1 MDNHGTKAE
10 GSLSHTHHF
19 SPNVP
24 KQYNSF
30 GRLKRKKK
38 KKKKAGN
45 FASRLCIKQ
54 EICNKS
60 VQEMEKLEGKVLD
73 FWGYN

>member
-1 MDNHGTKAE
+1 MDNHSTKAE

-19 SPNVP
+19 STNVP
-24 KQYNSF
+24 KQHNSF
-30 GRLKRKKK
+30 GRLKKKK

-73 FWGYN
+73 VCGFN